1 MSMDSSLRRVTKGE
15 LDMRTAFFGSD
26 PVQHVNVF
34 LKAVRPHLSST
45 QPPIQWM
52 FWVAPE

>member
-26 PVQHVNVF
+26 QVQHVNVF